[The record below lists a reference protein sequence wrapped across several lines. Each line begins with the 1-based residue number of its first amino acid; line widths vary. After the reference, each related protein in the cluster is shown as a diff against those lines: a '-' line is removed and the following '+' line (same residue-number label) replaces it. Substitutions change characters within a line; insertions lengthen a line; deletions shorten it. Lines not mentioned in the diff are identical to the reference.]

1 LRTVVATTDSDLA
14 YLTTEDVLRICRQ
27 YPELEVRL
35 KSFLR
40 AGQSMGQKGRQALGV
55 KNIIRTMST
64 NGLAIETEVDA
75 SYLDGDK
82 GVKQRALNFK
92 KVGMKVNLGVK
103 LGGGQAEKSFQDG
116 RMGFGDDEANA
127 MLDAARGDLCKAIQ
141 SLVNAHTAR
150 AAT

>member
-1 LRTVVATTDSDLA
+1 
-14 YLTTEDVLRICRQ
+14 
-27 YPELEVRL
+27 
-35 KSFLR
+35 
-40 AGQSMGQKGRQALGV
+40 MGQKGRQALGV